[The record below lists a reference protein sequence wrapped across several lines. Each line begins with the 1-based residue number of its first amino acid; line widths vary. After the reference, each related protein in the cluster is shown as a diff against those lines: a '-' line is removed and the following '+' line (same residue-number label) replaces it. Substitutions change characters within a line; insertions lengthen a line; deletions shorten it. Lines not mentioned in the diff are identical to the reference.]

1 MLSSSKSY
9 CLSSLLG
16 ERSDRSPKGEGG
28 VLTFTTSPEPADCC
42 LAEYVVAP
50 AANTVASNE
59 CLARARL
66 DLRSKP
72 GLHVRRAG
80 PVAVLLLASLLTGCA
95 SRHEVGALLANH
107 EVSSRAKDHTI
118 LVATTRERDPRP
130 GTYFGGERSQ
140 SVSYAT
146 VTVAVPPMHVPGK
159 IEWPSQAPGNPTT
172 DFVVRDA
179 AYLDSEREFVKAL
192 NAQLAM
198 RPPGRR
204 RVFVFIHGYNTM
216 FAEGLYRF
224 TQIVDDANAPGV
236 PVLFTWASRGH
247 LTDYVYDSN
256 SATAAR
262 DELEHTLRLV
272 LASNAEE
279 INILAHSMGNWVT
292 VEALRQIKI
301 SGKLPPVSKLGAV
314 VLAAPDIDI
323 DVFKAQMRRFGKP
336 RKPFFIIVSH
346 DDKAL
351 RFSDFIAGGKQ
362 RLGAYS
368 NDAELTALGAVVIDM
383 TNVKADDPSN
393 HAKFAQL
400 AEIAPEMREVLERG
414 VATPGGS
421 DAVKGQGTLA
431 SVVQG
436 PGGLGAPIWIV
447 RGSQ

>member
-1 MLSSSKSY
+1 MLI
-9 CLSSLLG
+9 
-16 ERSDRSPKGEGG
+16 
-28 VLTFTTSPEPADCC
+28 VTSADC
-42 LAEYVVAP
+42 LESADGGPPKYIVAP
-50 AANTVASNE
+50 LADAAASHE
-59 CLARARL
+59 PLARA
-66 DLRSKP
+66 
-72 GLHVRRAG
+72 
-80 PVAVLLLASLLTGCA
+80 VAVLSLVFLLIGCA
-95 SRHEVGALLANH
+95 SRPEVGALLANH
-107 EVSSRAKDHTI
+107 EMSAGGKDHTI
-118 LVATTRERDPRP
+118 LVATTRNRDPRP
-130 GTYFGGERSQ
+130 GTYFGGERSE

-146 VTVAVPPMHVPGK
+146 VTVAVPPTHVPGK
-159 IEWPSQAPGNPTT
+159 IEWPSRAPGNPTT

-179 AYLDSEREFVKAL
+179 AYLDSERDFVKAL

-198 RPPGRR
+198 RSPGRR
-204 RVFVFIHGYNTM
+204 KVFVFIHGYNTM

-224 TQIVDDANAPGV
+224 TQIVDDADAPGV

-272 LASNAEE
+272 FASNAEE
-279 INILAHSMGNWVT
+279 VNILAHSMGNWVT

-301 SGKLPPVSKLGAV
+301 SAKLPPISKLGAV

-400 AEIAPEMREVLERG
+400 AEIAPEMRQVLERG
-414 VATPGGS
+414 VATQGES
-421 DAVKGQGTLA
+421 DAVKRPEQGTLA
-431 SVVQG
+431 SVVEG

>member
-1 MLSSSKSY
+1 VD
-9 CLSSLLG
+9 LLG
-16 ERSDRSPKGEGG
+16 HSAGSLIRSADYGAPKCMIATDDAATGLSKTTLVVQRTWPIAIAALSLAL
-28 VLTFTTSPEPADCC
+28 VLS
-42 LAEYVVAP
+42 
-50 AANTVASNE
+50 
-59 CLARARL
+59 
-66 DLRSKP
+66 
-72 GLHVRRAG
+72 
-80 PVAVLLLASLLTGCA
+80 GCA
-95 SRHEVGALLANH
+95 RPEVGALLTNYQMS
-107 EVSSRAKDHTI
+107 VGSNDHTI
-118 LVATTRERDPRP
+118 LVATSRARDPRP

-140 SVSYAT
+140 SVNYAT
-146 VTVAVPPMHVPGK
+146 LTVAVPPTHVPGK
-159 IEWPSQAPGNPTT
+159 IEWPSRAPGNPMT

-179 AYLDSEREFVKAL
+179 AYLDNERAFVKAL

-204 RVFVFIHGYNTM
+204 KVFVFIHGYNTM

-247 LTDYVYDSN
+247 LSDYVYDSN

-272 LASNAEE
+272 FASNADE

-301 SGKLPPVSKLGAV
+301 SANKPPVRKLGAV
-314 VLAAPDIDI
+314 ILAAPDIDI

-336 RKPFFIIVSH
+336 RKPFFIIVSR

-400 AEIAPEMREVLERG
+400 AEIAPEMRQVLEGG
-414 VATPGGS
+414 VATPNKS
-421 DAVKGQGTLA
+421 VMGQATSA
-431 SVVQG
+431 SVVE
-436 PGGLGAPIWIV
+436 GLGAPIRII
-447 RGSQ
+447 RAGQ

>member
-1 MLSSSKSY
+1 MLA
-9 CLSSLLG
+9 
-16 ERSDRSPKGEGG
+16 
-28 VLTFTTSPEPADCC
+28 FTTADCLIE
-42 LAEYVVAP
+42 LASCGLSEYVVPP
-50 AANTVASNE
+50 AADTIARNE
-59 CLARARL
+59 CSEQGFRFRGARQ
-66 DLRSKP
+66 
-72 GLHVRRAG
+72 
-80 PVAVLLLASLLTGCA
+80 VAVTLLSLAFLLNGCA
-95 SRHEVGALLANH
+95 SRPEVGALLANH
-107 EVSSRAKDHTI
+107 EVSAGGKDHTI
-118 LVATTRERDPRP
+118 LVATTRERDSRP

-146 VTVAVPPMHVPGK
+146 VTVAVPPTHVPGK
-159 IEWPSQAPGNPTT
+159 IEWPSRAPGNPET

-179 AYLDSEREFVKAL
+179 AYLDSEKEFVKAL

-224 TQIVDDANAPGV
+224 TQIVDDADAPAV

-272 LASNAEE
+272 FASNAEE

-301 SGKLPPVSKLGAV
+301 SAKLPPISKLGAV

-323 DVFKAQMRRFGKP
+323 DVFKSQMRRFGKP

-351 RFSDFIAGGKQ
+351 RFSDFIAGGKE
-362 RLGAYS
+362 RLGSYA
-368 NDAELTALGAVVIDM
+368 NDAELTALGAVVIDL
-383 TNVKADDPSN
+383 TDVKATDRSN

-400 AEIAPEMREVLERG
+400 AEIAPEMRQVFERG
-414 VATPGGS
+414 VSTQGKSG
-421 DAVKGQGTLA
+421 AVKGQETLA
-431 SVVQG
+431 SVVEG

>member
-1 MLSSSKSY
+1 MSA
-9 CLSSLLG
+9 
-16 ERSDRSPKGEGG
+16 GG
-28 VLTFTTSPEPADCC
+28 
-42 LAEYVVAP
+42 
-50 AANTVASNE
+50 
-59 CLARARL
+59 
-66 DLRSKP
+66 
-72 GLHVRRAG
+72 
-80 PVAVLLLASLLTGCA
+80 
-95 SRHEVGALLANH
+95 
-107 EVSSRAKDHTI
+107 KDHTI
-118 LVATTRERDPRP
+118 LVATTRERDSRP

-140 SVSYAT
+140 AVSYAT
-146 VTVAVPPMHVPGK
+146 VTVAVPPTHVPGK
-159 IEWPSQAPGNPTT
+159 IEWPSKAPGNPET

-179 AYLDSEREFVKAL
+179 AYLDSEKEFVKAL

-204 RVFVFIHGYNTM
+204 KVFVFIHGYNTM

-224 TQIVDDANAPGV
+224 TQIVDDADAPAV

-272 LASNAEE
+272 FASNAEE

-301 SGKLPPVSKLGAV
+301 SAKLPPIRKLGAV

-351 RFSDFIAGGKQ
+351 RFSDFIAGGKE
-362 RLGAYS
+362 RLGSYR
-368 NDAELTALGAVVIDM
+368 NDADLTALGAVVIDL
-383 TNVKADDPSN
+383 TDVKATDRSN

-400 AEIAPEMREVLERG
+400 AEIAPEMRQVLQQG
-414 VATPGGS
+414 VATQGNSKAP
-421 DAVKGQGTLA
+421 KGQVTSA
-431 SVVQG
+431 SVVAG

-447 RGSQ
+447 RGNQ